1 MTTNS
6 NKGFKFKVDKEIQ
19 AKDIEWLERSP
30 EIMEFL
36 KNKGIKDIGELIDR
50 QKEIPPKY
58 LIEIKR
64 KIIFGM

>member
-1 MTTNS
+1 MAS
-6 NKGFKFKVDKEIQ
+6 NKDKGFQFKVDKDIQ
-19 AKDIEWLERSP
+19 EKDIEWLERSP

-36 KNKGIKDIGELIDR
+36 RDKGIKDIGELIDR

-58 LIEIKR
+58 MIEIKR